1 MSAVNHGC
9 RRHRI
14 KKVEKMKKI
23 LLFILLSPFLVCH
36 ADDETGPTVPDGY
49 IGGHPYV
56 DLGLPSGTLWAVY
69 NVGSDDEYYCGDY
82 FAWGETEPKELYSW
96 ETYKFFKEFIID
108 PETGFIVDVDFE
120 EIGDCI
126 SDTEY
131 DAAKANWGNGWVMP
145 DSSQIE
151 EMRLHTFSR
160 RVKENGVGGMRV
172 FSRKYDAEKSIFL
185 GDFGTGYD
193 GYMPEDDGYYWTG
206 NSSSY
211 NTELT
216 NHPQFA
222 GNILCQHYTEEVA
235 WNGTCRKY
243 VGLNIRAVVK
253 KGAAIDNVTFNPADH
268 SISVLGSFLI
278 INGEIM
284 DGYLELYDTSG
295 RKVSSLEI
303 IDSKCPI
310 PDTAPGV
317 YIASVIKD
325 GARLFSDKIILK

>member
-1 MSAVNHGC
+1 MGKTPDN
-9 RRHRI
+9 
-14 KKVEKMKKI
+14 MKKI
-23 LLFILLSPFLVCH
+23 LFLIFVSPFLVCL
-36 ADDETGPTVPDGY
+36 AADETGPTVPDGY

-69 NVGSDDEYYCGDY
+69 NVGSDDEYYSGDY

-96 ETYKFFKEFIID
+96 ETYKFFKEFITD
-108 PETGFIVDVDFE
+108 PETGVIVDVDFE

-145 DSSQIE
+145 DSTQIAE
-151 EMRLHTFSR
+151 IRWHTYSR
-160 RVKENGVGGMRV
+160 RVEENGVGGMRV
-172 FSRKYDAEKSIFL
+172 YSRKYNAEKSIFL

-193 GYMPEDDGYYWTG
+193 GYRPEDDGFYWTG
-206 NSSSY
+206 SSSSY
-211 NTELT
+211 NADLT
-216 NHPQFA
+216 KHPQYAQFF
-222 GNILCQHYTEEVA
+222 LCQHYTEEVA
-235 WNGTCRKY
+235 WKDHCRKQA
-243 VGLNIRAVVK
+243 GLNIRAVVK
-253 KGAAIDNVTFNPADH
+253 KGAAIDNATSNPVDH
-268 SISVLGSFLI
+268 SISISGCSLI

-284 DGYLELYDTSG
+284 DGILELYDMSG